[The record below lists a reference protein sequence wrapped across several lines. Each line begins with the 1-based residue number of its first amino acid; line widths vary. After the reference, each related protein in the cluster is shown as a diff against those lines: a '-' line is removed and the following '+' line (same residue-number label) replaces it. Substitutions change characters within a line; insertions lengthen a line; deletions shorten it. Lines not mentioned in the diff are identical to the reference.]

1 MNKEFHSFTPEA
13 DAAFAEAFPKA
24 TELPWAV
31 GIITGNIK
39 LSPEQALLLLTRCG
53 GLSTGLDF
61 RPQHGHLAV
70 HWFDT
75 TGHDKKSSVFVQI
88 IPATDECDR
97 AVGLVKCAN
106 WVESFVDENR
116 ESSVTA
122 QLLWHD
128 ANGDEAT
135 LKSVAELWPW
145 RKCSDI
151 DIEKAGFRLD
161 DPAEIDALE
170 IVRRYS

>member
-24 TELPWAV
+24 TDLPWAV

-75 TGHDKKSSVFVQI
+75 TGQDKKSAVFVKI

-97 AVGLVKCAN
+97 AVDFVKCAN

-122 QLLWHD
+122 HLLWCD
-128 ANGDEAT
+128 ANGDGAT

-145 RKCSDI
+145 RKCPRVDL
-151 DIEKAGFRLD
+151 EKAGFRLMD
-161 DPAEIDALE
+161 LAELDALE